1 MSRRSNTVSR
11 KGIILIGAAMI
22 VIIAAVIVTILMI
35 KKPGENEEKERSKS
49 RSRRVRIAGVSME
62 PTVKDGDM
70 IKITGDLSDLD
81 CGDIVVY
88 DNDKAYDLDNEGK
101 PVIVDIEGNPHK
113 CIMIQRVIAK
123 GGQTVDIRDGKV
135 WIDGS
140 AIEEPYIADEDTTLV
155 MEGFDGKYP
164 ITIPQ
169 GYYFVLGDNRSH
181 SVDSRS
187 ADVGLVKEDQIIGRM
202 K

>member
-1 MSRRSNTVSR
+1 
-11 KGIILIGAAMI
+11 MI

-35 KKPGENEEKERSKS
+35 KKIGENEEEERSK
-49 RSRRVRIAGVSME
+49 SRRVRIAGVSME
-62 PTVKDGDM
+62 PTVKDGEM
-70 IKITGDLSDLD
+70 IKITDDLSNLD

-101 PVIVDIEGNPHK
+101 PVIVDIEENPHK
-113 CIMIQRVIAK
+113 CIIIQRVIAK

-140 AIEEPYIADEDTTLV
+140 AIEEPYIADEDTALV
-155 MEGFDGKYP
+155 MDGFDGKYP
-164 ITIPQ
+164 ITIPH

-181 SVDSRS
+181 SVDS
-187 ADVGLVKEDQIIGRM
+187 
-202 K
+202 